1 MVLRVCQRAE
11 PKGRYVSLSFEL
23 TCSGSTRDAEEQSRC
38 PGIGGNRGTLLR
50 YQDHH
55 RIADKRVMSSS
66 DPELWP
72 DETRARGGQAGR
84 SARSRGAT
92 ALDAMRTLKAK
103 LTIAAVGSLIVGIAA
118 YSVLS
123 LAAAER
129 DLLAQAEARETAQTV
144 NLARDLSQR
153 VVSLQQVLRSTAD
166 QIDPALE
173 QLDDALEQHLQAQPA
188 LLQQFSNLFVAAP
201 DGRMRLFVDEAGTR
215 RPRTSLADRD
225 YFRNALAE
233 KRPVISDAVPGRVS
247 GEPVIVFVHPIVRDG
262 QVTSLIGGALRLAS
276 RNLAASLLER
286 DTAQG
291 SGELL
296 AISNEAGMIIAHP
309 RGDQVLQRLVVEPR
323 FDRAFQEWERQGS
336 PAEPTGMLLRQP
348 GEIVSAAGVAATGW
362 VVWRATPQAALLEPL
377 RRARWQAFLHG
388 SLVIVVLGLLAFAW
402 VARLL
407 RPLRQLEERAL
418 RLFDTSRS
426 VHDGWPEVG
435 GEVGALAH
443 ALRHV
448 GAERAHLESF
458 SNQVLAQLKSVMDA
472 APLGIGFTRHQRFE
486 LINPAWCQ
494 MLQRDEAELR
504 GHPASAIFAEPG
516 DYERLGPQVREAFER
531 TGAYVGEWP
540 FRRKDGTAFWAQ
552 LNARPVTLD
561 NPAAGTIWTFTDV
574 TEQRA
579 QREHLEWRATHDLLT
594 GLGNRLAF
602 EQRLK
607 AVLGH
612 PPAALLVIDLDRFK
626 PINDRFGHQ
635 AGDAML
641 KAVAS
646 ALVTQVRA
654 GDLAVRTG
662 GDEFAVV
669 LERCP
674 AEAAYRVAGEV
685 QRAISR
691 VGLDWEAQTL
701 TVGAS
706 VGVAPLS
713 DEHDSVEAWIA
724 AADAACYAAKAAGR
738 GTVRLAH
745 TSGATVIPL
754 PRQDAGT

>member
-1 MVLRVCQRAE
+1 
-11 PKGRYVSLSFEL
+11 
-23 TCSGSTRDAEEQSRC
+23 
-38 PGIGGNRGTLLR
+38 
-50 YQDHH
+50 
-55 RIADKRVMSSS
+55 MSSS

-72 DETRARGGQAGR
+72 EDGGARGGKA
-84 SARSRGAT
+84 AMGAPNRR
-92 ALDAMRTLKAK
+92 AIGLDTLRTLKAK
-103 LTIAAVGSLIVGIAA
+103 LTIAAVGSLIIGIAA

-173 QLDDALEQHLQAQPA
+173 QVDDALEQHFQAQPA

-201 DGRMRLFVDEAGTR
+201 DGRIRLFIDEAGTR

-225 YFRNALAE
+225 YFRKALAE

-262 QVTSLIGGALRLAS
+262 QITSLIGGALRLAS

-291 SGELL
+291 SDELL
-296 AISNEAGMIIAHP
+296 VLSNETGMIIAHP
-309 RGDQVLQRLVVEPR
+309 RGDQVLKRLVSEPR

-336 PAEPTGMLLRQP
+336 PAEPTGMLLQQP

-377 RRARWQAFLHG
+377 RRARWQALLHG
-388 SLVIVVLGLLAFAW
+388 SLVIVVLGVLVFAW
-402 VARLL
+402 VASLL
-407 RPLRQLEERAL
+407 RPLRQLQERAL
-418 RLFDTSRS
+418 SLFDTGRS
-426 VHDGWPEVG
+426 VHDGWPKAG

-458 SNQVLAQLKSVMDA
+458 TNQLLAQLKSVMEA
-472 APLGIGFTRHQRFE
+472 APLGIGFTRNQRFE
-486 LINPAWCQ
+486 LINPTWCK
-494 MLQRDEAELR
+494 MLQRSEAELL
-504 GHPASAIFAEPG
+504 GHSPSEIFADIG
-516 DYERLGPQVREAFER
+516 DYERLGPLVGEAFNR
-531 TGAYVGEWP
+531 SGAYVGEWT
-540 FRRKDGTAFWAQ
+540 FRRKDGTVFWAQ
-552 LNARPVTLD
+552 LNARPVARD
-561 NPAAGTIWTFTDV
+561 NPAAGTIWTFADV
-574 TEQRA
+574 TELREH
-579 QREHLEWRATHDLLT
+579 REHLEWRATHDLLT
-594 GLGNRLAF
+594 GLGNRVAF

-626 PINDRFGHQ
+626 PINDRFGHG

-641 KAVAS
+641 KVVAN
-646 ALVTQVRA
+646 ALVAHVRA

-685 QRAISR
+685 QRAIAR
-691 VGLDWEAQTL
+691 AELVWAGQVLR
-701 TVGAS
+701 VGAS
-706 VGVAPLS
+706 VGLAPLS
-713 DEHDSVEAWIA
+713 DEHDSIESWVA
-724 AADAACYAAKAAGR
+724 AADAACYEAKAAGR
-738 GTVRLAH
+738 GTVRLAR
-745 TSGATVIPL
+745 TAGATVIPL
-754 PRQDAGT
+754 PRHDASA

>member
-1 MVLRVCQRAE
+1 LD
-11 PKGRYVSLSFEL
+11 G
-23 TCSGSTRDAEEQSRC
+23 GEE
-38 PGIGGNRGTLLR
+38 GGTPAAN
-50 YQDHH
+50 QD
-55 RIADKRVMSSS
+55 RRQIADNRVMSSS

-72 DETRARGGQAGR
+72 EDRGARGGKA
-84 SARSRGAT
+84 AMGAPNRR
-92 ALDAMRTLKAK
+92 AIGLDTLRTLKAK
-103 LTIAAVGSLIVGIAA
+103 LTIAAVGSLIIGIAA

-173 QLDDALEQHLQAQPA
+173 QVDDALEQHFQAQPA

-201 DGRMRLFVDEAGTR
+201 DGRIRLFIDEAGTR

-225 YFRNALAE
+225 YFRKALAE

-262 QVTSLIGGALRLAS
+262 QITSLIGGALRLAS

-291 SGELL
+291 SDELL
-296 AISNEAGMIIAHP
+296 VLSNETGMIIAHP
-309 RGDQVLQRLVVEPR
+309 RGDQVLKRLVSEPR

-336 PAEPTGMLLRQP
+336 PAEPTGMLLQQP

-377 RRARWQAFLHG
+377 RRARWQALLHG
-388 SLVIVVLGLLAFAW
+388 SLVIVVLGVLVFAW
-402 VARLL
+402 VASLL
-407 RPLRQLEERAL
+407 RPLRQLQERAL
-418 RLFDTSRS
+418 SLFDTGRS
-426 VHDGWPEVG
+426 VHDGWPKAG

-458 SNQVLAQLKSVMDA
+458 TNQLLAQLKSVMEA
-472 APLGIGFTRHQRFE
+472 APLGIGFTRNQRFE
-486 LINPAWCQ
+486 LINPTWCK
-494 MLQRDEAELR
+494 MLQRSEAELL
-504 GHPASAIFAEPG
+504 GHSPSEIFADIG
-516 DYERLGPQVREAFER
+516 DYERLGPLVGEAFNR
-531 TGAYVGEWP
+531 SGAYVGEWT
-540 FRRKDGTAFWAQ
+540 FRRKDGTVFWAQ
-552 LNARPVTLD
+552 LNARPVARD
-561 NPAAGTIWTFTDV
+561 NPAAGTIWTFADV
-574 TEQRA
+574 TELREH
-579 QREHLEWRATHDLLT
+579 REHLEWRATHDLLT
-594 GLGNRLAF
+594 GLGNRVAF

-626 PINDRFGHQ
+626 PINDRFGHG

-641 KAVAS
+641 KVVAN
-646 ALVTQVRA
+646 ALVAHVRA

-685 QRAISR
+685 QRAIAR
-691 VGLDWEAQTL
+691 AELVWAGQVLR
-701 TVGAS
+701 VGAS
-706 VGVAPLS
+706 VGLAPLS
-713 DEHDSVEAWIA
+713 DEHDSIESWVA
-724 AADAACYAAKAAGR
+724 AADAACYEAKAAGR
-738 GTVRLAH
+738 GTVRLAR
-745 TSGATVIPL
+745 TAGATVIPL
-754 PRQDAGT
+754 PRHDAGA